1 MNEVHHLSQTEEKWY
16 GPRRM
21 LYDGVL
27 HYLKYYGPDR
37 SFPHIREKGL
47 IKMYTVNLKFND
59 VSNIV
64 DEHKVHGTEV
74 ANNSFVKK
82 WLALKRAFWFLR
94 VVFTG
99 TAGEYTPA
107 DQPGV
112 VGDPCFAAAT

>member
-1 MNEVHHLSQTEEKWY
+1 
-16 GPRRM
+16 
-21 LYDGVL
+21 
-27 HYLKYYGPDR
+27 
-37 SFPHIREKGL
+37 
-47 IKMYTVNLKFND
+47 MYTVNLKFND
-59 VSNIV
+59 VSNLV

-107 DQPGV
+107 DQPGF